1 MAQRIQTEASE
12 NQQQKGNKMKIQFIK
27 KGISFI
33 KIESA
38 SKVVFN
44 VTREHAYIALWS
56 IVKFLMDISDGDW
69 IAIKNNVDSAI
80 NAYRTERNRANNNLA
95 DLAKVEKEAT
105 KEINK

>member
-1 MAQRIQTEASE
+1 
-12 NQQQKGNKMKIQFIK
+12 MKIQFIK

-38 SKVVFN
+38 SKVIFN

-95 DLAKVEKEAT
+95 DLQKVDKEAT

>member
-1 MAQRIQTEASE
+1 MAKRIQAEASE
-12 NQQQKGNKMKIQFIK
+12 NQQNKGNKMKIQFIK

-33 KIESA
+33 KIASA
-38 SKVVFN
+38 SNVVFN
-44 VTREHAYIALWS
+44 ITREHAYIALWA
-56 IVKFLMDISDGDW
+56 IVKFLMDVSDGDW

>member
-1 MAQRIQTEASE
+1 
-12 NQQQKGNKMKIQFIK
+12 
-27 KGISFI
+27 
-33 KIESA
+33 
-38 SKVVFN
+38 
-44 VTREHAYIALWS
+44 
-56 IVKFLMDISDGDW
+56 MDISDGDW

>member
-1 MAQRIQTEASE
+1 
-12 NQQQKGNKMKIQFIK
+12 MKIQFIK

-38 SKVVFN
+38 SKVFFN
-44 VTREHAYIALWS
+44 VTINVTKEHAYIALWS

-69 IAIKNNVDSAI
+69 IAIKNNVDYAI
-80 NAYRTERNRANNNLA
+80 NAYRTEKNRANNNLA

>member
-1 MAQRIQTEASE
+1 
-12 NQQQKGNKMKIQFIK
+12 MKIQFIK

-38 SKVVFN
+38 NKVIFN

-56 IVKFLMDISDGDW
+56 IVKFLMEISDGDW

-80 NAYRTERNRANNNLA
+80 KAYRTERKRVNNHLVDLKRA
-95 DLAKVEKEAT
+95 EKKAT
-105 KEINK
+105 KKINQ

>member
-1 MAQRIQTEASE
+1 
-12 NQQQKGNKMKIQFIK
+12 MKIKLIK
-27 KGISFI
+27 KGESII
-33 KIESA
+33 KIASA
-38 SKVVFN
+38 SNVVFN
-44 VTREHAYIALWS
+44 ITREHAYIALWS

>member
-1 MAQRIQTEASE
+1 MCRKQMDNFHSF
-12 NQQQKGNKMKIQFIK
+12 NKGNKMKIQFIK

-38 SKVVFN
+38 SKVIFN

-56 IVKFLMDISDGDW
+56 IVKFLMEISDGDW

-80 NAYRTERNRANNNLA
+80 KAYRTERNRVNNNLV
-95 DLAKVEKEAT
+95 DLRKVEKEAT